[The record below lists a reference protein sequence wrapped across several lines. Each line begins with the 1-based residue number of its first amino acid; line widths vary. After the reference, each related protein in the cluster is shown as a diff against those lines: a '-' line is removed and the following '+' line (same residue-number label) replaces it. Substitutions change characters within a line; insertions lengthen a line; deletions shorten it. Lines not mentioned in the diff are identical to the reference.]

1 MATSYDQLL
10 TDIPAWM
17 VNESGEFAEQLPRF
31 IDLAELRLS
40 RDLSTVNAFNHVTDG
55 LTLTAGSPY
64 LDLPADVVTI
74 RIIRWQDPDGRWLT
88 VEKKDLP
95 FIMEWWP
102 DPAETGD
109 PRYYAY
115 ETDSRLYLAATPA
128 DSYPV
133 QVHYRRRLPA
143 LSESNPTNWLTE
155 NAGDAL
161 LYACLCRALQGRRRG
176 RQRRGH
182 AHAARRPAHHYPGD
196 CEHRRLRPPARAVRR
211 RQSRRRRRAW
221 RAQRATFCDWN

>member
-161 LYACLCRALQGRRRG
+161 LYACLIEASAFAIDQNQAQTYAALYKD
-176 RQRRGH
+176 
-182 AHAARRPAHHYPGD
+182 AVAAVNGEATRT
-196 CEHRRLRPPARAVRR
+196 LRDDLRTITQVTA
-211 RQSRRRRRAW
+211 
-221 RAQRATFCDWN
+221 NIGG